1 MEPLTGCPRCGQVVS
16 GESACP
22 RCGIIFAK
30 LRPREPVEAARDRS
44 PVPTPAEEEP
54 PRAPIPWGLV
64 VGFGVL
70 MVAGVVGLPRL
81 RSGAPPPETS
91 TGPAQAEAAP
101 LAGPARYASV
111 ATADLPPPPEA
122 PPPPLESIDIPGH
135 AGPGGGNADEE
146 TFGELARGINARRP
160 MGASEVREA
169 EDLLSRR
176 SGDHATRHL
185 ATAVL
190 VSAAA
195 GEKERRRFVQATAY
209 LDRATVVDP
218 GSLGPWVA
226 LMRVSLDAG
235 DWARAEA
242 AARGAIALDA
252 RAADAW
258 QGLGY
263 ALVRQD
269 RNAEAA
275 EALRAAADIRPDS
288 GTQALLDRVNAGLA
302 HEKGMTEQQ
311 LSHFHVRYDGGAHE
325 TVGREI
331 LRALERH
338 YATLA
343 GSLDHQPQTTIPVI
357 LFTREGYYNASGAP
371 AWAGGTYDGIDGRI
385 RIPIGGLGAGLTP
398 DMDNTL
404 IHELTHAFVAD
415 RTRGVAP
422 RDVHEGLAQYMEG
435 KRVAS
440 QLDTEQMQWLA
451 DGRIQGVPGFY
462 LGALSFVEYLVGN
475 RGMGGM
481 NDLLK
486 GMGESGSVDEAF
498 KQVHGYTHH
507 AAQKAWRQRLRQQYG
522 S

>member
-1 MEPLTGCPRCGQVVS
+1 MERLAGCPRCGQALS

-22 RCGIIFAK
+22 RCGVIFAK
-30 LRPREPVEAARDRS
+30 LRPREAAEAARDPS
-44 PVPTPAEEEP
+44 PASPLTVEPP

-64 VGFGVL
+64 VGFAAL

-81 RSGAPPPETS
+81 RSGAAPPE
-91 TGPAQAEAAP
+91 ARVAAP
-101 LAGPARYASV
+101 APGAARPADPSGYAAV
-111 ATADLPPPPEA
+111 ATTDLPPPPQA
-122 PPPPLESIDIPGH
+122 PPAPFESIDIPEAEGE
-135 AGPGGGNADEE
+135 ANADE
-146 TFGELARGINARRP
+146 TQFARLARVLNARQP
-160 MGASEVREA
+160 MGAAEVRSV
-169 EDLLSRR
+169 EDLL
-176 SGDHATRHL
+176 ARHPADKAVRGL
-185 ATAVL
+185 AAAVL

-195 GEKERRRFVQATAY
+195 AEKDRRRFVQATAY
-209 LDRATVVDP
+209 LDRATTVDP
-218 GSLGPWVA
+218 DNVAPWVA
-226 LMRVSLDAG
+226 LMRVCLDAS
-235 DWARAEA
+235 DWTRAEA

-252 RAADAW
+252 RLADAW

-275 EALRAAADIRPDS
+275 EALRAAAEIRPDS
-288 GTQALLDRVNAGLA
+288 GTLALLDRVKAGLA
-302 HEKGMTEQQ
+302 HETGMTQQQ
-311 LSHFHVRYDGGAHE
+311 LSHFHVRYDGDSHE
-325 TVGREI
+325 AVGREI

-343 GSLDHQPQTTIPVI
+343 GALDHQPQSTIPVI
-357 LFTREGYYNASGAP
+357 LFSREGYYNASGAP
-371 AWAGGTYDGIDGRI
+371 AWSGGNYDNIDGRI

-422 RDVHEGLAQYMEG
+422 RDLHEGLAQYMEG

-440 QLDTEQMQWLA
+440 TLGAQELEWLA
-451 DGRIQGVPGFY
+451 DGRIQGVHGFY
-462 LGALSFVEYLVGN
+462 LGALSFVEYLVGH

-481 NDLLK
+481 NDLIK
-486 GMGESGSVDEAF
+486 AMGETGSVDEAF
-498 KQVHGYTHH
+498 KQVHGQTHH